1 MNKLENTTFIIP
13 LKIESG
19 DRMRNIITVLCFLLH
34 NFDSKVIVKE
44 VDSQKVFEPDVLPQ
58 ITEFLGD
65 RIQNLT
71 HIFEHSDNQVFHRTR
86 ILNEMIHMSTTEV
99 VVNYDCDIVLRPE
112 TYYKSVDMI
121 VNDGYD
127 LIYPYGKGSYQQQV
141 FATDEIVSEFISN
154 DFDFDIL
161 MRNSQNYLS
170 DRGHVQFFKRS
181 SYIEGGMENENFIG
195 SAPEDLERHDRYIKL
210 GYKVGRI
217 DDIIFHFEHSRGMNS
232 YPISVQKSP
241 HWNDNWKLYEYLNTA
256 SVEEL
261 KEYYQTQ
268 KYLKKY
274 PTKILPE
281 DLSDG

>member
-13 LKIESG
+13 LRIESG
-19 DRMRNIITVLCFLLH
+19 DRMRNIITVLCFLLY

-141 FATDEIVSEFISN
+141 FATDEIVSEFIT
-154 DFDFDIL
+154 
-161 MRNSQNYLS
+161 
-170 DRGHVQFFKRS
+170 
-181 SYIEGGMENENFIG
+181 
-195 SAPEDLERHDRYIKL
+195 
-210 GYKVGRI
+210 
-217 DDIIFHFEHSRGMNS
+217 
-232 YPISVQKSP
+232 ISVQRSP

-256 SVEEL
+256 SVDEL
-261 KEYYQTQ
+261 KDYYQTQ

-274 PTKILPE
+274 PTKILLE